1 MWEGDQPDPVESVG
15 DFLSFPPFF
24 RDLGAGVA
32 GIPPVRIISV
42 TLIRLLTAML
52 GTSTG
57 KSNLEDS
64 PEEF

>member
-1 MWEGDQPDPVESVG
+1 LKLECRRAVSPTPLNVRGI
-15 DFLSFPPFF
+15 FLSFPPFF

-42 TLIRLLTAML
+42 TIIRLLTAML

-57 KSNLEDS
+57 EIT
-64 PEEF
+64 